1 MRNIFII
8 ALIVIS
14 MGYMFSILFDKY
26 NSAVE
31 IQDRNTL
38 QQNK

>member
-8 ALIVIS
+8 GLILIS

-26 NSAVE
+26 NTAVE
-31 IQDRNTL
+31 IQDKNSL

>member
-8 ALIVIS
+8 ALIVVS

-26 NSAVE
+26 NVAVE
-31 IQDRNTL
+31 IQDKTTS

>member
-31 IQDRNTL
+31 IQDRNTS

>member
-8 ALIVIS
+8 AVIVVS
-14 MGYMFSILFDKY
+14 MGYMFSILFNKY
-26 NSAVE
+26 NAAVE
-31 IQDRNTL
+31 IQDKTTS

>member
-8 ALIVIS
+8 VVIVVS

-26 NSAVE
+26 NTAVE
-31 IQDRNTL
+31 IQDKTTS